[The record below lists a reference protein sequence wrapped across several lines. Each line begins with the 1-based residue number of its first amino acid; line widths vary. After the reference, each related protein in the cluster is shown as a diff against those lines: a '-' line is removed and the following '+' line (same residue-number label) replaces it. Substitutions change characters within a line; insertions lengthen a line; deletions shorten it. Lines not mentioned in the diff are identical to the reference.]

1 MAFVH
6 RIYSEGAAIDDHMPA
21 LTSGRTL
28 VGFTLHA
35 SAAPTTADVLYVT
48 LDSAA
53 GEAYDVVLYS
63 LTLSTGSTTDII
75 QSGTDF
81 NVPLYVGDSIHV
93 QFANT
98 DGNTFGIQLLME

>member
-6 RIYSEGAAIDDHMPA
+6 RIYSEGAEIDDTMPA
-21 LTSGRTL
+21 LTTERTL

-48 LDSAA
+48 LDSVA
-53 GEAYDVVLYS
+53 GEAFDTVLYS

-75 QSGTDF
+75 QSGDDF
-81 NVPLYVGDSIHV
+81 NVPLAVGDAVRV
-93 QFANT
+93 QYLNT
-98 DGNTFGIQLLME
+98 DANTFGIQLIME